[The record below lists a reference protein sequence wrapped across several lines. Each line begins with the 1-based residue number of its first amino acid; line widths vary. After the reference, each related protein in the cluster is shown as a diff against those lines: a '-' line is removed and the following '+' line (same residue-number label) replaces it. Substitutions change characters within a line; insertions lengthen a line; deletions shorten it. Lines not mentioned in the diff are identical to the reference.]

1 MRFTRSSGILLHPTS
16 LPGPYGSGD
25 FGAAAY
31 HFIDWL
37 VAAGQKMWQIL
48 PLGNIGPGNS
58 PYMSSSAFSGNH
70 LLVDLNELKELGW
83 LTADDLIPHEDFNRH
98 KVDYGLVHQYRMARL
113 RLAAKRFFADQQH
126 HRREFVAFC
135 LAEQSWLEDYVLFM
149 ALSDKFNGQ
158 EWGQWAPKY
167 ANREAD
173 ALAQARVLLA
183 DEIGFWQF
191 SQWCFFRQWR
201 KLKQYA
207 NTRGVK
213 IIGDMPIFVAYQ
225 SADVWSRQQLFELG
239 ADNQPT
245 VIAGVPPDYF
255 SATGQRWGNPLF
267 RWPAHEQD
275 NYAWWIARMR
285 KSVEMFDIVRIDHFR
300 GFAGYWEIP
309 AAELTAIKGR
319 WMPGPGE
326 KLFNQIRNELGTLP
340 VIAEDLGVITP
351 DVVALLEEFDL
362 PGMRVLQ
369 FAFGGSADNFY
380 LPHQFINNMV
390 VYAGTHDNDT
400 TIGWF
405 QSASEHERA
414 FACKYLRTKGK
425 EINWD
430 LIHAASQSVAD
441 IAIHTMQDV
450 LGLDSGHR
458 MNLPGKPEGNWEWRF
473 TWEQVTKSDAEKLCE
488 ISALYGRC
496 EADRLKIEFQE

>member
-25 FGAAAY
+25 LGAAAY
-31 HFIDWL
+31 HFVDWL
-37 VAAGQKMWQIL
+37 VTAGQKMWQIL

-58 PYMSSSAFSGNH
+58 PYMSSSAFAGN
-70 LLVDLNELKELGW
+70 LLLIDLNELHELGW
-83 LTADDLIPHEDFNRH
+83 LNAEELVPHADFDSH
-98 KVDYGLVHQYRMARL
+98 KVNYELVYQYRMARL
-113 RLAAKRFFADQQH
+113 RLAASRFLAHQH
-126 HRREFVAFC
+126 HHHIEFEAFC
-135 LAEQSWLEDYVLFM
+135 TAEKSWLDDYVLFM
-149 ALSDKFNGQ
+149 ALNEKFKGQ
-158 EWGQWAPKY
+158 EWGQWAPEY

-201 KLKQYA
+201 KLKHYA
-207 NTRGVK
+207 NTRGVR

-225 SADVWSRQQLFELG
+225 SADVWSRQNLFELG

-255 SATGQRWGNPLF
+255 SETGQRWGNPLF
-267 RWPAHEQD
+267 RWPAHEHD
-275 NYAWWIARMR
+275 NYIWWIERIR

-309 AAELTAIKGR
+309 ASEPTAINGR

-326 KLFNQIRNELGTLP
+326 NLFNAIQNTLGTLP

-351 DVVALLEEFDL
+351 DVVALLEKFDL

-369 FAFGGSADNFY
+369 FAFGGSAENIY
-380 LPHQFINNMV
+380 LPHHFINNMV
-390 VYAGTHDNDT
+390 VYGGTHDNDT
-400 TIGWF
+400 AIGWF
-405 QSASEHERA
+405 TSASAHERA
-414 FACKYLRTKGK
+414 FACKYLRTDGK
-425 EINWD
+425 QINWD
-430 LIHAASQSVAD
+430 LIHAASLSVAD

-450 LGLDSGHR
+450 LGLDGEHR

-473 TWEQVTKSDAEKLCE
+473 TWEQVTAGYSQKLYE

-496 EADRLKIEFQE
+496 